1 MVQIEEFEGI
11 VLSVREY
18 RETDHLVKLFTDRFG
33 KLMFFSKGTG
43 KRNSKLKS
51 AILPFTKATYIGD
64 VRTKGLSFINDAKD
78 QEPYKGMQT
87 DIFLNAYATYLLNLT
102 DMAIEDRLPNAT
114 LYHKLAASLREIDEG
129 SDPVIIMNI
138 FEVQLLPYFGVA
150 PEWRGCRVCGN
161 TQGPFDYSLQYAGL
175 LCQQHWHMDPHRY
188 HASQK
193 SIYFLRLFSRI
204 SLDQIGSISVKEE
217 TKKEIQYLIDQIY
230 DDSVGVHLKSKSF
243 IKKMNKWGAVL
254 KDARNPQSNERDIE
268 KKEERKD

>member
-1 MVQIEEFEGI
+1 MSQIEEFEGI

-18 RETDHLVKLFTDRFG
+18 RESDHLVKIFTDRFG
-33 KLMFFSKGTG
+33 KLMFFTKGTG

-51 AILPFTKATYIGD
+51 AILPFTKSTYIGD
-64 VRTKGLSFINDAKD
+64 VRNKGLSFINDAKD
-78 QEPYKGMQT
+78 QELYKSMQT

-102 DMAIEDRLPNAT
+102 DVAIEDRVPDGA
-114 LYHKLAASLREIDEG
+114 LYHRLSASLREIDEG

-161 TQGPFDYSLQYAGL
+161 TEGPFDYSLQYAGL
-175 LCQQHWHMDPHRY
+175 LCQQHWHMDTHRY

-204 SLDQIGSISVKEE
+204 SLDQIGSINVKEE
-217 TKKEIQYLIDQIY
+217 TKKEIQFLIDQIY
-230 DDSVGVHLKSKSF
+230 DDSVGIYLKSKGF
-243 IKKMNKWGAVL
+243 IKKMYDWGNVL
-254 KDARNPQSNERDIE
+254 KEARNPQDNE
-268 KKEERKD
+268 KKDTKKD